1 MQKSPAIVNFKD
13 SQSIGF
19 WAGAMLALQVVI
31 SLIGAVI
38 FQSQAA
44 MTLVT
49 LDVIWLAAISVHFML
64 LRQQHLEQ
72 AGLTL
77 MAATGAKA
85 ALAVLASPE
94 LFPVM
99 ALLPALAAGYV
110 ALQIHPFRGRLIG
123 VITLVSYLSMLLAYR
138 LAQPGND
145 LPRTV
150 SDLLL
155 LVDLP
160 AGVVVLL
167 HMAGQYRRRMDTT
180 LHGMLHQNGVL
191 KQTHNQM
198 RHLLEVSRV
207 ISSHTD
213 FNTQLNSVLEE
224 LQSTVPCDDA
234 AVYLVDSDYRV
245 TDCRIGSTHTHI
257 AAHLARTRKL
267 PSHHL
272 RVLATEHMLL
282 VSDATDG
289 SVDARLLRSGL
300 DEAAHE
306 TGHEEAA
313 RPLSWLGVPL
323 LAQGKAI
330 GLLTLSRTRHKAF
343 SADEAHLAMAF
354 ANQVGAAIQSVRL
367 KDNAIKAAAMTER
380 ARLSRDL
387 HDSVSQSLFGVS
399 LGVRT
404 GLELL
409 PPGAERAQVPIM
421 YALDLAEAALTQMRS
436 LIFELRPESLQE
448 DGLIKALR
456 RQAEGVIARYK
467 SDCGSRLNIN
477 LCDREPNI
485 SLDAKEA
492 LYRISLEALQNA
504 GKHAQAAEISLIMA
518 CDDDE
523 VKLTIQDNG
532 RGFDPHAHYPG
543 HLGLKTMRER
553 AGLFGGRVDIDSAPG
568 RGTAITVVVPVDR

>member
-1 MQKSPAIVNFKD
+1 MQKSPAFVNFKD

-19 WAGAMLALQVVI
+19 WASAMLAVQVLI

-49 LDVIWLAAISVHFML
+49 LDVIWLVAIGAHIML
-64 LRQQHLEQ
+64 LRQHHLEQ

-99 ALLPALAAGYV
+99 ALLPGLAAGYV

-123 VITLVSYLSMLLAYR
+123 AVTLLSYLSMLLAYR

-145 LPRTV
+145 LPRAV

-167 HMAGQYRRRMDTT
+167 QMAGQYRRRMDTT
-180 LHGMLHQNGVL
+180 LHRTLHHNGVL
-191 KQTHNQM
+191 QQTRDQM

-245 TDCRIGSTHTHI
+245 TDCRIGSAHTLI

-267 PSHHL
+267 PAHYL
-272 RVLATEHMLL
+272 QVLTSERALL
-282 VSDATDG
+282 VADTNDS
-289 SVDARLLRSGL
+289 SPDARLLRSGL
-300 DEAAHE
+300 DDAAHD
-306 TGHEEAA
+306 TGHDRTL
-313 RPLSWLGVPL
+313 RPLSWVGVPL
-323 LAQGKAI
+323 MAQGKAI
-330 GLLTLSRTRHKAF
+330 GMLSLSRTRHKPFTTDDAG
-343 SADEAHLAMAF
+343 LAMAF

-409 PPGAERAQVPIM
+409 PPGAERAQVPIT

-477 LCDREPNI
+477 LCEREPNI

-492 LYRISLEALQNA
+492 MYRISLEALQNA
-504 GKHAQAAEISLIMA
+504 GKHAQAAEISLTMV
-518 CDDDE
+518 CDDND
-523 VKLTIQDNG
+523 VKLTVRDNG
-532 RGFDPHAHYPG
+532 RGFDPNAHYPG

-568 RGTAITVVVPVDR
+568 RGTAITVVVPVER